1 MEWPQAIISFTIF
14 IVFCLIGVPVWWQT
28 TKVYRAGLPFN
39 KISTLSKDKQLEI
52 KAHWDVFL
60 EEEIF
65 KSSPQ
70 LVESFEEMLQDEAK
84 GNFQHYNIQVSLSY
98 FKQTPKKE
106 LTEFDFSAT
115 GAHHLSRL
123 LQKVKTNESQTNTT
137 NYLHHEIYIVPV
149 PKTVTDNKKK
159 YQIIAGNSEI
169 IVILHETSLS
179 YLQKCTKEISDSLKS
194 TFYPQNILAMST
206 KKDLIN
212 DTKFLQNRT
221 NTESSSG
228 IDLSFTLANANPN
241 DIIPQWEIK
250 SAIRNYLTP
259 LLKEIYFLGPFSIT
273 SQVLNFVDVGVLPK
287 SSKDGYFYSRRK
299 LPLLINPLETRLNEY
314 TSNNPILN
322 FVLYVPP
329 LSQMPLFIKSNGQHY
344 NSFTS
349 PRWGGVIMK
358 NIVKQNETNS
368 GTRHV
373 KFALD
378 EEMKIFV
385 HQFRKMIG
393 LNRENNVNIL
403 FSAVDESMIA
413 KWEVDYLLIE
423 SAISNLRKAVSTLTS
438 LAELLEK
445 IANIVIREDIK
456 DLIEDAVIK
465 ISKAKELLAKGDHK
479 SAFFASK
486 AALINS
492 EKAFYDHSLLAL
504 LYFPDDQKYAIYLPL
519 FLPICIPVMLSFVGA
534 IKFMRQQQNY

>member
-1 MEWPQAIISFTIF
+1 MEWPQAIVSFTIF

-39 KISTLSKDKQLEI
+39 EISTLSKDGQLEI
-52 KAHWDVFL
+52 KAYWKVFL

-70 LVESFEEMLQDEAK
+70 LVEPFEEMLQDEAK
-84 GNFQHYNIQVSLSY
+84 GNFQHYNVQVSFSN

-106 LTEFDFSAT
+106 LTEFDVSTT
-115 GAHHLSRL
+115 GVYHLSRL
-123 LQKVKTNESQTNTT
+123 LQKVKENESHTKTT
-137 NYLHHEIYIVPV
+137 DYLHHRIYMVPA
-149 PKTVTDNKKK
+149 PKKVTDNKKK
-159 YQIIAGNSEI
+159 CQIIAGNSEI
-169 IVILHETSLS
+169 IVIVHETSLS
-179 YLQKCTKEISDSLKS
+179 YLQKCTKEISNNFKS
-194 TFYPQNILAMST
+194 TFYPQNILAMAN
-206 KKDLIN
+206 KKDLMN
-212 DTKFLQNRT
+212 ETKFVQKRT

-228 IDLSFTLANANPN
+228 IDISFTLANADPN

-250 SAIRNYLTP
+250 SAIRNYLSP

-287 SSKDGYFYSRRK
+287 SSKDGYFYSKRK

-329 LSQMPLFIKSNGQHY
+329 LSQMPLFIKSSGQHY

-358 NIVKQNETNS
+358 NIEKQNDINFDTK
-368 GTRHV
+368 HI

-393 LNRENNVNIL
+393 LNRENNMDIL

-413 KWEVDYLLIE
+413 KWEVDYLLVE
-423 SAISNLRKAVSTLTS
+423 STISNLGKSVSTLTS

-445 IANIVIREDIK
+445 IANIVIRDDIK
-456 DLIEDAVIK
+456 DLIEEAVIK

-519 FLPICIPVMLSFVGA
+519 FLPICIPVTLSFVGA
-534 IKFMRQQQNY
+534 IKFMKQ

>member
-1 MEWPQAIISFTIF
+1 M
-14 IVFCLIGVPVWWQT
+14 
-28 TKVYRAGLPFN
+28 
-39 KISTLSKDKQLEI
+39 STLSKDGGLLEI
-52 KAHWDVFL
+52 RAYWDVFL
-60 EEEIF
+60 DEDIF

-70 LVESFEEMLQDEAK
+70 LVGSFEEMLQNEAK
-84 GNFQHYNIQVSLSY
+84 ENFEHYSIQVSLSN
-98 FKQTPKKE
+98 FKQALKE
-106 LTEFDFSAT
+106 QLREFDVSAD
-115 GAHHLSRL
+115 GAYHLSSL
-123 LQKVKTNESQTNTT
+123 LQKVKKNSSQADTND
-137 NYLHHEIYIVPV
+137 YLHHEIYVLTTAT
-149 PKTVTDNKKK
+149 KVTDNKTKC
-159 YQIIAGNSEI
+159 QIIAGNSEI
-169 IVILHETSLS
+169 IVILHETSLN
-179 YLQKCTKEISDSLKS
+179 YLQKCTKEISDSFKS
-194 TFYPQNILAMST
+194 IFYPQNISAMTSR
-206 KKDLIN
+206 KDLMN
-212 DTKFLQNRT
+212 ETKILQNRT
-221 NTESSSG
+221 TSESSSSG

-259 LLKEIYFLGPFSIT
+259 FLKEIDYLGPFSIT
-273 SQVLNFVDVGVLPK
+273 SQVLNFVDVGLLPK
-287 SSKDGYFYSRRK
+287 TSKDGYFYSKRK

-329 LSQMPLFIKSNGQHY
+329 LSQMPLFIKSSGQHY
-344 NSFTS
+344 SSFTS
-349 PRWGGVIMK
+349 PRWGGVIIK
-358 NIVKQNETNS
+358 NIEKQNDS
-368 GTRHV
+368 AFGAKHV

-393 LNRENNVNIL
+393 LNRETKMDIL

-413 KWEVDYLLIE
+413 KWEIDYLLIE
-423 SAISNLRKAVSTLTS
+423 NTVRNLRKSVSTLTS

-445 IANIVIREDIK
+445 IANIVIRDDIK

-465 ISKAKELLAKGDHK
+465 ISKAKELLAKGEHK
-479 SAFFASK
+479 SAFFASR

-519 FLPICIPVMLSFVGA
+519 FLPICIPVTLSFVGG
-534 IKFMRQQQNY
+534 IKFIRR